1 MSRESYL
8 VRIDSDDPARLWGG
22 VGDLAIP
29 ADAVETVNGAIYH
42 GGGSLISIPDFQQL
56 INGTAERLDLG
67 VSGVAQETIALAL
80 EEAASVKGAL
90 VHFGR
95 ATFDDSW
102 QLQSVVW
109 IGLFRAD
116 KIVTARTSADDGSP
130 TRSISLS
137 IGTEDTGRSNS
148 PISLFTAADQ
158 AKRSPSDTFFDH
170 VAGITAGTSRRFGL
184 KDGN

>member
-8 VRIDSDDPARLWGG
+8 VRIDSDPPARLWGG

-29 ADAVETVNGAIYH
+29 ADAIEPTNGAIYF
-42 GGGSLISIPDFQQL
+42 GGGGLITVPDFQQL

-67 VSGVAQETIALAL
+67 VSGVSQETIALAL
-80 EEAASVKGAL
+80 EEAPTVKGAL

-95 ATFDDSW
+95 ATFDDNW
-102 QLQSVVW
+102 QLTSVVW

-116 KIVTARTSADDGSP
+116 KIVTSRTSGDDGTP
-130 TRSISLS
+130 TRGISLS

-148 PISLFTAADQ
+148 PISLFTSADQ
-158 AKRSPSDTFFDH
+158 AKRSPTDTFFDH
-170 VAGITAGTSRRFGL
+170 VSGITAGTSRRFGL